1 MRPTE
6 EEYEEFRARLSLR
19 LIRKGVL
26 AFNFEDLP
34 MRMNRSMTQR
44 TMEGTTFAIIAT
56 LVVIVAVGLGLLIF
70 HFSDSQDLLAQWLRS
85 LTM

>member
-26 AFNFEDLP
+26 AFYFEDLP
-34 MRMNRSMTQR
+34 MRMKRSMTQR

-56 LVVIVAVGLGLLIF
+56 LVVIVAVGLGLLMF